1 MFSGRAPPPTRKQGQ
16 HQAGNKLGL
25 PAASP
30 DRSRPSGRRAQ
41 HRRGPT
47 ACFRRASPAP
57 SRDCRAR
64 EGGRRG
70 RIVPQKH
77 TDFLLC
83 MENPNNRRPE
93 LRAWAA
99 VSAHC
104 LSGASSRRSGCRAER
119 GRRAGLRRACGAESS
134 RLSPATGLLSVVTAA
149 SSPPHGGGGTPPW
162 SLRSL
167 CPSPCPPHPAPYP
180 RLSGPSDQTGS
191 TRTSWSPLGGVGISM
206 TLGTG
211 GR

>member
-16 HQAGNKLGL
+16 RQAGNRLGL

-104 LSGASSRRSGCRAER
+104 LSGANSRRSGCRAER
-119 GRRAGLRRACGAESS
+119 GRHAGPRRACGAESS
-134 RLSPATGLLSVVTAA
+134 RLSPATGLLSVVTTA
-149 SSPPHGGGGTPPW
+149 SSPPHGGGGHRPGVYGLSVLPHVPPIPPHIPV
-162 SLRSL
+162 SLVLLTKRGPPGLPGLRSVEW
-167 CPSPCPPHPAPYP
+167 AY
-180 RLSGPSDQTGS
+180 R
-191 TRTSWSPLGGVGISM
+191 
-206 TLGTG
+206 
-211 GR
+211 

>member
-16 HQAGNKLGL
+16 RQAGNRLGL

-104 LSGASSRRSGCRAER
+104 LSGASSRRSECRAER
-119 GRRAGLRRACGAESS
+119 GRRAGPRRACGAESS

-149 SSPPHGGGGTPPW
+149 SSPPHGGGHRPGVYGLSVLPHVPPIPPHIPV
-162 SLRSL
+162 SLVLLTKRGPPGLPGLRSVEW
-167 CPSPCPPHPAPYP
+167 AY
-180 RLSGPSDQTGS
+180 R
-191 TRTSWSPLGGVGISM
+191 
-206 TLGTG
+206 
-211 GR
+211 